1 MLACVRGSKAA
12 KGHKTYPY
20 LLGALRIDRP
30 NQVWCRDITVSGA
43 QRLPDL
49 VAILNAQAQSRW
61 TDLLGEGVGSL
72 ARELVEKAAP
82 VPDLVECFG
91 E

>member
-20 LLGALRIDRP
+20 LLGGLRIDRP

-43 QRLPDL
+43 QRLFVSKFDA
-49 VAILNAQAQSRW
+49 VF
-61 TDLLGEGVGSL
+61 L
-72 ARELVEKAAP
+72 AL
-82 VPDLVECFG
+82 F
-91 E
+91 